1 MKKKILFIISN
12 FESGGVSKSMSSL
25 LNVVDTDQY
34 EVDCFVLNPSGVF
47 LSSIPKSV
55 NIISDERTALV
66 FSEFP
71 ANILNLIQKG
81 WILDAFI
88 RSFAAFFMLF
98 NKGIGGWLL
107 SKRIHKIAKQ
117 YDLAVD
123 YNGQHQLYYLI
134 DYVQATKKVTFFHS
148 DYEKWPY
155 YYYMDRKYFPLVDQI
170 FTISNQC
177 VSSLKKFFPAEE
189 NKIDLFENISAI
201 QQIHQMANQSISD
214 FVAPSILS
222 LITIGHLSSN
232 KGTDLALEV
241 AQLLKKKGIS
251 FKWYFLGENQDK
263 ATYNQLKK
271 DYNIED
277 CIVELGVK
285 ANPYPYIKQ
294 ATIVVHLSKFE
305 GKSIALDEAK
315 ILCKPIVVSN
325 FSTVTDQFQD
335 GYNATI
341 VPFDAQ
347 VIVAS
352 ILDLVQNETLKENY
366 TNNLYK
372 DLKDN
377 TSEINKLY
385 TLIN

>member
-1 MKKKILFIISN
+1 MKKRLLFIVSN
-12 FESGGVSKSMSSL
+12 MESGGVSKSMTSL
-25 LNVVDTDQY
+25 LNVVDTDEY
-34 EVDCFVLNPSGVF
+34 EVDCFVLNPRGVF
-47 LSSIPKSV
+47 LSSIPSA
-55 NIISDERTALV
+55 IHMISDERTSLL
-66 FSEFP
+66 FSKFP
-71 ANILNLIQKG
+71 QNLILLAKKG
-81 WILDAFI
+81 WFWDAFI
-88 RSFAAFFMLF
+88 RVLVAFFMLF

-107 SKRIHKIAKQ
+107 SRRVYRIPKQ

-134 DYVQATKKVTFFHS
+134 DYVSATKKVTFFHS

-155 YYYMDRKYFPLVDQI
+155 YYRMDRKYFPLVDQI

-177 VSSLKKFFPAEE
+177 VSSLKKFFPVQE

-201 QQIHQMANQSISD
+201 QQIYQMANQSISD
-214 FVAPSILS
+214 PVDTSILS
-222 LITIGHLSSN
+222 FISIGHLSPN
-232 KGTDLALEV
+232 KGTHLAFEV
-241 AQLLKKKGIS
+241 AHLLKKKGIS

-341 VPFDAQ
+341 VPFNAETIADTLLQLANDP
-347 VIVAS
+347 
-352 ILDLVQNETLKENY
+352 ILQSKYIGNLKN
-366 TNNLYK
+366 TVS
-372 DLKDN
+372 DN
-377 TSEINKLY
+377 TQEIQKLY
-385 TLIN
+385 HLIH